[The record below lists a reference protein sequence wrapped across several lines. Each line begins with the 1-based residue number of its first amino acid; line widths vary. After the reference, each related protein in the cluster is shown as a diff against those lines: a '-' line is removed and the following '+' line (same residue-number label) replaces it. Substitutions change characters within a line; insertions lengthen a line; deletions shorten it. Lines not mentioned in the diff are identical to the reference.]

1 MTRTIRLGVDDVMP
15 AREAVFGHQGIPAD
29 AEVSARI
36 LRLHERAEEAFAG
49 CARPVGII
57 SELEPAAF
65 ASVFEGV
72 GDNAEDALVG
82 SLFPDADRLALYAA
96 TIGAAVRERIEALFD
111 YHDFAL
117 GSMLDSI
124 ASQAADGAAEAL
136 AAWYHDHLVGQG
148 VLAPDDAVM
157 GYSPGYC
164 GWYITGQ
171 RTLFEHLQPDRIG
184 ISLNGSCM
192 MSPLKSVSG
201 GIVPAKPNIHLFKPR
216 FSYCPDCKQRPCI
229 DRMQPLRAAA
239 RVV

>member
-15 AREAVFGHQGIPAD
+15 AREAVLAHQGIPED

-36 LRLHERAEEAFAG
+36 LRLHECAEEAFAA

-57 SELEPAAF
+57 GELEPDAF

-72 GDNAEDALVG
+72 GDNAEDAVVG
-82 SLFPDADRLALYAA
+82 SLFPAADRLALYAA
-96 TIGAAVRERIEALFD
+96 TIGATVSERIEALFAD
-111 YHDFAL
+111 NDFAP
-117 GSMLDSI
+117 GSMLDSV
-124 ASQAADGAAEAL
+124 ASQAADRAAEAL
-136 AAWYHDHLVGQG
+136 AAWYHDHLLDQG
-148 VLAPDDAVM
+148 RLAPEDAVM

-164 GWYITGQ
+164 GWHITGQ
-171 RTLFEHLQPDRIG
+171 RALFEHLQPGRIG

-201 GIVPAKPNIHLFKPR
+201 ILVAANPSVHVFKPR
-216 FSYCPDCKQRPCI
+216 FSYCADCKQRPCI

-239 RVV
+239 RGV